1 MDRPMFN
8 YVGLLQSGEKE
19 SMPRKFSV
27 AFSSPY
33 AVSTYI
39 LDDFIKVVNN
49 LLEQYHLPPIVSCKH
64 IDDTPIVH
72 TWAWDEY
79 KVNVRFEGKNT
90 PHKGIVQFI
99 SLDQLGVGK

>member
-1 MDRPMFN
+1 MFN

-19 SMPRKFSV
+19 GMPRKFSV

-79 KVNVRFEGKNT
+79 KVNIKFDSGILSE
-90 PHKGIVQFI
+90 GIVQFI
-99 SLDQLGVGK
+99 SLDRLGVGK